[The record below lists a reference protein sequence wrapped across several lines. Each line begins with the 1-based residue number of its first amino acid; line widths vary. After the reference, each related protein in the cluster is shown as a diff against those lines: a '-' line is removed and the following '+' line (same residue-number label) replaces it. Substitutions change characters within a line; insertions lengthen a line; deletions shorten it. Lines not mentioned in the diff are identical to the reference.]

1 MRHYLFFLS
10 FLIIVLVACK
20 KENRTEIPTPE
31 PEIPEVPLID
41 TIPPAGT
48 SRIPATA
55 QRSGDKNKGWEYLI
69 TGDYVNSGPPLAL
82 FNTFFGGAE
91 NLLERTGDNAELSYE
106 FNAVAASN
114 GIKVAAPN
122 CLTCHAERLNG
133 ELIIGL
139 GNNSRDYTQ
148 NRGGVNSLV
157 SNPIHSLYGV
167 NSPEAAA
174 YEPFNR
180 ATAVISNQTILST
193 IGVNPAGQLAVVL
206 DAHRNPSDLTWLT
219 EPRYTIP
226 QEVIPS
232 DVPAWW
238 LTKKKNAL
246 YYAGIGRGDHAKTI
260 MAASILTLQDSEQ
273 ALEIDTHFPD
283 VLAYLKDIES
293 PTYPLQ
299 TDESQVI
306 RGKDIFNIHC
316 AKCHGTYSDTDTYP
330 NLLVDLATIQTDPL
344 LATSNFSL
352 SAFLDSY
359 NDSWF
364 GQGANAAK
372 LVATNGYVAP
382 PLDGV
387 WATAPYLHNGSVPT
401 LEDLLNSE
409 QRPTYWQRTFDS
421 NDFDYQKVGWNYEV
435 KNAGGKNIIYDT
447 TLPGYGNSGHFY
459 GDKLS
464 LEERTDLIEYL
475 KTL

>member
-1 MRHYLFFLS
+1 MRHNLY
-10 FLIIVLVACK
+10 LIIGLFLLFIACNK
-20 KENRTEIPTPE
+20 DRPIELAPIPTLPE
-31 PEIPEVPLID
+31 TPTID
-41 TIPPAGT
+41 TIPPTGT
-48 SRIPATA
+48 SRVPPTA
-55 QRSGDKNKGWEYLI
+55 QRMGDKDKGWEYLV

-82 FNTFFGGAE
+82 FNTFFGPAE
-91 NLLERTGDNAELSYE
+91 NLLERTGENAQLPYE
-106 FNAVAASN
+106 FNAVAAFN

-148 NRGGVNSLV
+148 NRAGTNTLV
-157 SNPIHSLYGV
+157 SNAIQSFYGAT
-167 NSPEAAA
+167 SPEAAA
-174 YEPFNR
+174 YEPFKR
-180 ATAVISNQTILST
+180 ATAVISDQTILST
-193 IGVNPAGQLAVVL
+193 IGVNPAGKLAVVL

-219 EPRYTIP
+219 EPRYAIP
-226 QEVIPS
+226 QAVIPS

-246 YYAGIGRGDHAKTI
+246 YYAGIGRGDHARTI

-273 ALEIDTHFPD
+273 AAEIDTHFPD
-283 VLAYLKDIES
+283 VLAFLKSLD
-293 PTYPLQ
+293 PPKYPLATVEQ
-299 TDESQVI
+299 EVTK
-306 RGKDIFNIHC
+306 GKDIFNIHC
-316 AKCHGTYSDTDTYP
+316 AKCHGTYGDTDTYP

-352 SAFLDSY
+352 SPFIDSY
-359 NDSWF
+359 NSSWF
-364 GQGANAAK
+364 GQGENAAE

-387 WATAPYLHNGSVPT
+387 WATAPYLHNGAVPT

-421 NDFDYQKVGWNYEV
+421 NDFDYEKIGWHYKV
-435 KNAGGKNIIYDT
+435 KNAGGDANIYDT

-464 LEERTDLIEYL
+464 LEDRADLIEYL

>member
-1 MRHYLFFLS
+1 MRHYLFLLG
-10 FLIIVLVACK
+10 FLIILLVACK
-20 KENRTEIPTPE
+20 KETKTEIPTPE
-31 PEIPEVPLID
+31 PEIPETPIID
-41 TIPPAGT
+41 TTPPSGT
-48 SRIPATA
+48 SSIPATP
-55 QRSGDKNKGWEYLI
+55 QRTGDKDKGWEYLI
-69 TGDYVNSGPPLAL
+69 TGDYVNSGPPLTL
-82 FNTFFGGAE
+82 FNTFFGASE
-91 NLLERTGDNAELSYE
+91 NLLERTGDNAELPYE
-106 FNAVAASN
+106 FNAVAAFN
-114 GIKVAAPN
+114 GVKVAAPN
-122 CLTCHAERLNG
+122 CLTCHAEGLNG
-133 ELIIGL
+133 ELVIGL
-139 GNNSRDYTQ
+139 GNNTRDYSQ
-148 NRGGVNSLV
+148 NRAGLNTLV
-157 SNPIHSLYGV
+157 SNAIHTLYGV

-180 ATAVISNQTILST
+180 ATAVISDQTILST
-193 IGVNPAGQLAVVL
+193 IGVNPAGKLAVVL
-206 DAHRNPSDLTWLT
+206 DAHRNPTDLTWLT

-246 YYAGIGRGDHAKTI
+246 YYAGIGRGDHARTI

-273 ALEIDTHFPD
+273 AVEIDTHFPD
-283 VLAYLKDIES
+283 VLAYLKSIE
-293 PTYPLQ
+293 PPAYPFQ

-316 AKCHGTYSDTDTYP
+316 AKCHGTYGDTDTYP

-344 LATSNFSL
+344 LATTNFSL
-352 SAFLDSY
+352 STFLDSY

-364 GQGANAAK
+364 GQGENAAE

-387 WATAPYLHNGSVPT
+387 WATAPYLHNGSIPT

-409 QRPTYWQRTFDS
+409 QRPVYWERTFDS
-421 NDFDYQKVGWNYEV
+421 NDFDEQKVGWNYEV
-435 KNAGGKNIIYDT
+435 KAAGGANTIYDT

-464 LEERTDLIEYL
+464 IEERADLIEYL